1 MDGDDSKDAG
11 TGAMSVDT
19 PGHAVMSVDTPKTAS
34 NVNMR
39 KPLAPSKKTN
49 TMSRIAETAMTVDSP
64 QNLTPETRRLHSIF
78 KDLYEAVIA
87 AVNEVHTPSLSLC
100 FYIPMFRTPR
110 FFVCVHL

>member
-34 NVNMR
+34 DVNMR

-49 TMSRIAETAMTVDSP
+49 TMSRIAETAMTVDST

-78 KDLYEAVIA
+78 KDLYEAVMS
-87 AVNEVHTPSLSLC
+87 AVQHYVADWDPEMYPPHRSVWRLRDS
-100 FYIPMFRTPR
+100 F
-110 FFVCVHL
+110 